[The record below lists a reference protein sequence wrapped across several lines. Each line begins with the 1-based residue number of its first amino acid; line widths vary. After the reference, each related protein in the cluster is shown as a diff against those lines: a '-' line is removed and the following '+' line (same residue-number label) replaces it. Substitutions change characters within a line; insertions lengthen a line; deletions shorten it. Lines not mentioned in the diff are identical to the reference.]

1 MPDHVATQIERA
13 EQQLRHAMLASDV
26 ELLDALISPRLV
38 FTTHFG
44 AVVSKQDDLE
54 VHRSGALKFHAIELS
69 EQRILT
75 LVDVA
80 HVSVRARV
88 SGTFSGSPFQDDI
101 RFSRVWQRSPNN
113 AWQVVAGQ
121 ATVAQ
126 A

>member
-1 MPDHVATQIERA
+1 MPDNVATQIDTA

-54 VHRSGALKFHAIELS
+54 VHRSGVLKFHAIELS
-69 EQRILT
+69 EQRMLT
-75 LVDVA
+75 LADVA
-80 HVSVRARV
+80 YVCVRARV

-121 ATVAQ
+121 ATVVQ

>member
-1 MPDHVATQIERA
+1 MPDDVTTQIDPA

-54 VHRSGALKFHAIELS
+54 VHRSGALKFRAIELS

-75 LVDVA
+75 FTDVA
-80 HVSVRARV
+80 YVCVRARA

-101 RFSRVWQRSPNN
+101 RFSRV
-113 AWQVVAGQ
+113 
-121 ATVAQ
+121 
-126 A
+126 